1 MTCMYV
7 DDEEGG
13 CGKAGSKTSTWDVG
27 ELCDAHYEEITKI
40 YSDKGKVN
48 IPGDVL
54 DDFVKVHVLL
64 QFNVEKCLVC
74 INKLGQEM
82 SVAKRNAEN
91 PSDPRFLKANDE
103 DNYLKLSRA
112 LEYYEGYCWFPANR
126 TMFTGVLRTEDFYK
140 YVKYGF
146 NKDPGPGPLHGDQSH
161 RIQWHVIMRCMTNNF
176 TTPVAAGWKHSPLG
190 LFYEYT
196 QGSGKDTKAWAISM
210 DKPGNKGW
218 GNPDRVTYSIN
229 KSGNVPLIIDEAL
242 RRRMA
247 KMGGVDL
254 GSSDDGTESAL
265 GTKFGKFHSDLRD
278 SHRREVTD
286 TPEAMGLYAHK
297 KVLSRDY
304 ERQRDE
310 HGNAIKNVLIKKNAP
325 DRLVEIDQNRVIKSI
340 GGFNPDYVYG
350 DAAGA
355 RPQVPQYW

>member
-1 MTCMYV
+1 MHV
-7 DDEEGG
+7 GEEGR
-13 CGKAGSKTSTWDVG
+13 CGKEGSKTSTWDVG
-27 ELCDAHYEEITKI
+27 ALCDDHYGQTKEE
-40 YSDKGKVN
+40 YLDKGN
-48 IPGDVL
+48 IPGKVL

-64 QFNVEKCLVC
+64 QFNVEQCLEC
-74 INKLGQEM
+74 IRKLGQEM

-91 PSDPRFLKANDE
+91 PSDPRFLKAKDE

-126 TMFTGVLRTEDFYK
+126 TMFTGILRTEDFYK

-176 TTPVAAGWKHSPLG
+176 TTPVAAGWNHSPLG

-196 QGSGKDTKAWAISM
+196 QGAGKDAKAWGISM

-218 GNPDRVTYSIN
+218 GNPDRVAYSIN
-229 KSGNVPLIIDEAL
+229 KSGNAPLIDEAL

-254 GSSDDGTESAL
+254 DSRDDGTGVTL
-265 GTKFGKFHSDLRD
+265 GVKFGKFHSDLSV

-325 DRLVEIDQNRVIKSI
+325 DRLVEIDQNLVSRSKI
-340 GGFNPDYVYG
+340 GFNTDYVYG

-355 RPQVPQYW
+355 HPQVLQRW